1 MYPLFLI
8 LQHLASLK
16 VYVSCVLK
24 IPGNR
29 QKGEQLEALLYTE
42 KRDIESLQGIARS
55 TQQQSTLTGFF
66 RVGLDIS

>member
-16 VYVSCVLK
+16 AYVSFVFK
-24 IPGNR
+24 IPVNR
-29 QKGEQLEALLYTE
+29 QKGEQLEAPLYRE
-42 KRDIESLQGIARS
+42 KRDIESLQDMARS

-66 RVGLDIS
+66 RVGSDIS